1 MDFIIA
7 IMAIIIIIIIIYW
20 VNRRKSNSVS
30 WSKGPIATAGSQ

>member
-7 IMAIIIIIIIIYW
+7 IMAIIIIIIIYW

>member
-7 IMAIIIIIIIIYW
+7 IMAIIIIIIYW